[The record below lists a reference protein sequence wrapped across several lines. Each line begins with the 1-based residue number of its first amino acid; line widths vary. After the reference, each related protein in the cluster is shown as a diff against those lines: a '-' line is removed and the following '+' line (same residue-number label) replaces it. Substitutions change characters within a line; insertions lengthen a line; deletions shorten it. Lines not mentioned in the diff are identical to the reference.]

1 VTSVPPLELPGLE
14 NPEVIGQGGFG
25 TVFKVDEPEFG
36 RSVAVKVIEERLNG
50 ENVRKAF
57 LRECQAMGKLSG
69 HPHIVTVLRGGTTE
83 TGRAYIVMDLMSEG
97 SLNDRIQRE
106 GPMPWPEV
114 LEMAV
119 MVAGALETAHRA
131 GILHLDLKPANLLI
145 SKYGEPKLA
154 DFGISRLPGVTETTD
169 GRVKASVAFAA
180 PERLLDGTA
189 TVASDLYGLGA
200 TMFTLLTGR
209 PAFTSEGGDDLLA
222 TVARVVRDPVPDLR
236 PRGVPDAVARVV
248 ERLMAKSPAER
259 YASAADAA
267 VDLQAAERTTGRPVT
282 RAVIEG
288 ERPSHGDTAT
298 YATPRSGPGVAPLRP
313 LVPQFLAKGPAGSS
327 APTPQL
333 PAWIAGPFPNSTGSG
348 QQGANPHTPNPH
360 TQNPHA
366 AGQAPLTQPTLNRP
380 PVPQQIPQ
388 HIPQQAAH
396 QPAPNPAPPTRAQ
409 SGPPVWAPPAAAPP
423 AHGNRRTALV
433 AAVAAVTVVVL
444 AVVGTAIYLSN
455 RPSGSGG
462 GAGPTTSVA
471 APPRTSAA
479 AKTTT
484 TSVPP
489 PTSTNITIPPDD
501 VVAVAGGVNHP
512 ATVDARKT
520 LHEYI
525 AGIDE
530 SRYQDAFDTFT
541 TDSDIYRGGL
551 DAWAEGQST
560 TYIVDAL
567 ITGVRD
573 VDPDTIEVDMSFTS
587 FQDESYGPN
596 GQTCT
601 EWELAYEMVGSG
613 PNWLI
618 RKATPIVSPVAC

>member
-1 VTSVPPLELPGLE
+1 VTSVPPLEIPGLQ

-25 TVFKVDEPEFG
+25 TVFKVEEPEFG

-83 TGRAYIVMDLMSEG
+83 SGRAYIVMDLMSEG
-97 SLNDRIQRE
+97 SLNDRIQRD

-114 LEMAV
+114 LEIGV

-131 GILHLDLKPANLLI
+131 GILHLDMKPANLLV

-209 PAFTSEGGDDLLA
+209 PAFTSEHGDDLLA

-236 PRGVPDAVARVV
+236 PRGVPDVVARVV

-267 VDLQAAERTTGRPVT
+267 VDMQAAERTTGRPVT

-298 YATPRSGPGVAPLRP
+298 FATPRSGPGVAPLRP
-313 LVPQFLAKGPAGSS
+313 LVPEFLAKGPAGSS
-327 APTPQL
+327 GPTPQL
-333 PAWIAGPFPNSTGSG
+333 PAWIAGPFPNGTTQHSSNPHSS
-348 QQGANPHTPNPH
+348 NPHTPNPH
-360 TQNPHA
+360 TQNSYGHNPLSQNSHPGGHPPPA
-366 AGQAPLTQPTLNRP
+366 QATHNRA
-380 PVPQQIPQ
+380 PVPQQGI
-388 HIPQQAAH
+388 H
-396 QPAPNPAPPTRAQ
+396 QSAPPPRAQPVWASPPAPP
-409 SGPPVWAPPAAAPP
+409 PAG
-423 AHGNRRTALV
+423 GNRRTVLI
-433 AAVAAVTVVVL
+433 AAIAAATVVVL
-444 AVVGTAIYLSN
+444 IVISVAIYLEN
-455 RPSGSGG
+455 RTALGSEVDDP
-462 GAGPTTSVA
+462 ATTTAATPTSKAARPTTSVA
-471 APPRTSAA
+471 
-479 AKTTT
+479 
-484 TSVPP
+484 P
-489 PTSTNITIPPDD
+489 PTSTNITIPPDE
-501 VVAVAGGVNHP
+501 VVAVAGAVNHP
-512 ATVDARKT
+512 STVDARKT

-525 AGIDE
+525 AGINE
-530 SRYQDAFDTFT
+530 SRYQDAFATFT

-551 DAWAEGQST
+551 DPWAEGQST
-560 TYIVDAL
+560 TYITDAL
-567 ITGVRD
+567 ITDVRD
-573 VDPDTIEVDMSFTS
+573 AGPDTLEVDLNFTS
-587 FQDESYGPN
+587 FQDKEYGPA
-596 GQTCT
+596 GQECT
-601 EWELAYEMVGSG
+601 EWQLAYEMVDSG
-613 PNWLI
+613 PSWLI
-618 RKATPIVSPVAC
+618 RKATPIVAPVGC